1 MKTKNIISLLLRL
14 VVAVI
19 FVQTLYFKF
28 TGHPD
33 SVHIFSELGVEPYGR
48 IGLGVV
54 ELITA
59 VLILIP
65 RTKILGIFLSF
76 GIISGAIFSHFLVLG
91 TEVQGDGGGLFTLAL
106 IVMAACIALS
116 FIHKEEIQ
124 NFIKWI
130 FARNHLNQQIQ

>member
-1 MKTKNIISLLLRL
+1 MKTKNTISLLLRL

-48 IGLGVV
+48 IGLGIV

-59 VLILIP
+59 ILILIP
-65 RTKILGIFLSF
+65 RTKILGILLSF
-76 GIISGAIFSHFLVLG
+76 GIISGAIFSHFLVIG
-91 TEVQGDGGGLFTLAL
+91 TEVQGDDGGLFTLAL
-106 IVMAACIALS
+106 VVMAACIALS
-116 FIHKEEIQ
+116 FIHREGVQK
-124 NFIKWI
+124 FIKRI
-130 FARNHLNQQIQ
+130 LGKNG